1 VSAHQ
6 IKIASGKSMFDLNI
20 AVFYPTERLKRLLK
34 RQDATL
40 RFRIVRGECMQKKT
54 RRMRSGCCA
63 SATIGH
69 AAAPPNPAMNA
80 RRFVLPS
87 SIRLPPP

>member
-6 IKIASGKSMFDLNI
+6 IEIASGESMFDLNI

-34 RQDATL
+34 CHDATL

-63 SATIGH
+63 RATSGH
-69 AAAPPNPAMNA
+69 AAAPPSPAMNS
-80 RRFVLPS
+80 RRFMRGLG
-87 SIRLPPP
+87 